1 MFDDKNKKKKGVLI
15 LEDEALDDEAL
26 DDEALDLDDLEN
38 VAGGRMRD
46 EAVTNDTT
54 DVSADTKRN
63 I

>member
-15 LEDEALDDEAL
+15 LEDEAKN
-26 DDEALDLDDLEN
+26 DEALDLDDLEN

-46 EAVTNDTT
+46 EVVTNDTT
-54 DVSADTKRN
+54 DISADTKRN

>member
-1 MFDDKNKKKKGVLI
+1 MLDDKNKNKNKKGI
-15 LEDEALDDEAL
+15 PEDEALDDIAL
-26 DDEALDLDDLEN
+26 DFDDLEN

-54 DVSADTKRN
+54 DVSADTKKN

>member
-15 LEDEALDDEAL
+15 LEDEAMN
-26 DDEALDLDDLEN
+26 DEALDLDDLEN

-46 EAVTNDTT
+46 EVVTNDTT
-54 DVSADTKRN
+54 DISADTKRN